1 MEFCEAWS
9 KHNTPFWFNT
19 RIENCKPHT
28 LKALK
33 DVGLYRMTF
42 GIESGNEDYR
52 RDILDRNVKDEAYY
66 EHFEIINDS
75 NIPYSLNIIL
85 GMPYETRSHVMDSAR
100 MVKRAQG
107 YDGIM
112 IAPFTPYRGTGL
124 RDMAVRAGFLPE
136 DYITGAH
143 NESMGGFMDGWV
155 LDMPLPYLQK
165 DDVDR
170 LVKVFTLYAYFS
182 EERWPEVY
190 EAETNDATF
199 QKLLTEYKE
208 NFLTDQQMGG
218 ADRLNKKF
226 CAQHDPTSTYSWVV
240 NQ

>member
-1 MEFCEAWS
+1 
-9 KHNTPFWFNT
+9 
-19 RIENCKPHT
+19 
-28 LKALK
+28 
-33 DVGLYRMTF
+33 
-42 GIESGNEDYR
+42 
-52 RDILDRNVKDEAYY
+52 
-66 EHFEIINDS
+66 
-75 NIPYSLNIIL
+75 
-85 GMPYETRSHVMDSAR
+85 MDSAR

-124 RDMAVRAGFLPE
+124 RDMAVKAGFLPD

-155 LDMPLPYLQK
+155 LNMPLPYLQK

-182 EERWPEVY
+182 EDRWPEVY
-190 EAETNDATF
+190 EAETNDITF
-199 QKLLTEYKE
+199 QTLLTEYKD

-226 CAQHDPTSTYSWVV
+226 CAQHDPTSTYEWVV